1 MACFFID
8 AIDSRFD
15 SVFGASNDYN
25 FGIHWVFESCFANHE
40 NEQDMDE
47 SKIVLFQGTGK
58 AWLHQ
63 RIEIPSPNRGEVLV
77 RILGCTICGSDLH
90 SVHGR
95 RQVATPSVL
104 GHEIV
109 GEIVEFGDDAVRSA
123 VDGSPLSEGNRVTWS
138 VVASCGDCYFC
149 QHDLPQKCS
158 VAVKYG
164 HNRYERTAGPTGGFA
179 SHCLL
184 VRGTRVV
191 RIPDEL
197 PLEVVCPSSCAT
209 ATIAAAM
216 EAAAIRKGD
225 TAVVIGAGMLG
236 LTACAM
242 ASKQGCANVI
252 CVERSESRRILS
264 RAFGASLSLLP
275 DQLPSVLAEATAGR
289 GADVIFECTGANG
302 AFVSAMDAVR
312 VGGRLVLVGAVFPQ
326 EPIPMVV
333 ERIVRRNLAI
343 VGIHNYAPKHLV
355 QAVQFLEL
363 HWHEFPF
370 ANLVEK
376 WYSLDQMDEA
386 IEHAGDQCS
395 IRIGIRP
402 D

>member
-1 MACFFID
+1 
-8 AIDSRFD
+8 
-15 SVFGASNDYN
+15 
-25 FGIHWVFESCFANHE
+25 
-40 NEQDMDE
+40 
-47 SKIVLFQGTGK
+47 
-58 AWLHQ
+58 
-63 RIEIPSPNRGEVLV
+63 
-77 RILGCTICGSDLH
+77 
-90 SVHGR
+90 
-95 RQVATPSVL
+95 
-104 GHEIV
+104 
-109 GEIVEFGDDAVRSA
+109 
-123 VDGSPLSEGNRVTWS
+123 
-138 VVASCGDCYFC
+138 
-149 QHDLPQKCS
+149 
-158 VAVKYG
+158 
-164 HNRYERTAGPTGGFA
+164 
-179 SHCLL
+179 
-184 VRGTRVV
+184 
-191 RIPDEL
+191 
-197 PLEVVCPSSCAT
+197 
-209 ATIAAAM
+209 M

-242 ASKQGCANVI
+242 ALKQGCANVI